1 MITSRRLGYGVCV
14 LYELAIREDGYHSA
28 RDVAEGYRVPEAF
41 VRKILLDLR
50 RAGLVTAQKGRTGGY
65 CLAHA
70 PKAIK
75 LGQLIKALE
84 PETPNLVYGRQR
96 GGGFVTGQ
104 DCPVGPF
111 WKSLETGFTQAFAES
126 TLADVVS
133 LSRVQPKKRAP
144 AAKGKAEAAPRARTR
159 ARK

>member
-1 MITSRRLGYGVCV
+1 MITSKRLGYGVCV

-41 VRKILLDLR
+41 VRKVLLDLR
-50 RAGLVTAQKGRTGGY
+50 RAGLVTAHKGRTGGY
-65 CLAHA
+65 RLAHA

-75 LGQLIKALE
+75 MGQLIKALE

-111 WKSLETGFTQAFAES
+111 WKGLETRFTQAFAES
-126 TLADVVS
+126 TLADVVNQS
-133 LSRVQPKKRAP
+133 RAP
-144 AAKGKAEAAPRARTR
+144 SRKRPPASKKGGSRGRKQARA
-159 ARK
+159 

>member
-1 MITSRRLGYGVCV
+1 MITSKRLGYGVCV

-65 CLAHA
+65 RLAHV

-111 WKSLETGFTQAFAES
+111 WKRLEMKFTEAFAES
-126 TLADVVS
+126 TLADVVNQ
-133 LSRVQPKKRAP
+133 SRAPSKKRAP
-144 AAKGKAEAAPRARTR
+144 ATRKAAPRGRKKARP
-159 ARK
+159 

>member
-1 MITSRRLGYGVCV
+1 MITSKRLGYGVCV
-14 LYELAIREDGYHSA
+14 LYELATREDGYHSA
-28 RDVAEGYRVPEAF
+28 RDIADGYRVPEAF

-65 CLAHA
+65 RLAHA

-96 GGGFVTGQ
+96 GGGYVTGEEG
-104 DCPVGPF
+104 PVGPF
-111 WKSLETGFTQAFAES
+111 WKGIETKFTQALADS
-126 TLADVVS
+126 TLADVVT
-133 LSRVQPKKRAP
+133 LSQAATKKRA
-144 AAKGKAEAAPRARTR
+144 AKGAKARG
-159 ARK
+159 RKNSKK

>member
-1 MITSRRLGYGVCV
+1 M
-14 LYELAIREDGYHSA
+14 LYELAVRKDGYHSA

-65 CLAHA
+65 RLAHA

-84 PETPNLVYGRQR
+84 PVTPNLVYGRQR
-96 GGGFVTGQ
+96 GGGFATGEE
-104 DCPVGPF
+104 CPVAPF
-111 WKSLETGFTQAFAES
+111 WQGLETVFTQALAES
-126 TLADVVS
+126 TLADVVNQ
-133 LSRVQPKKRAP
+133 SRVPAKKRTP
-144 AAKGKAEAAPRARTR
+144 AAKVAAPRARKKGR
-159 ARK
+159 A

>member
-1 MITSRRLGYGVCV
+1 MITSKRLGYGVCV
-14 LYELAIREDGYHSA
+14 LYELATREEGYHSA
-28 RDVAEGYRVPEAF
+28 RDIASGYRVPEAF

-65 CLAHA
+65 RLAHA

-75 LGQLIKALE
+75 LGQLVRALE
-84 PETPNLVYGRQR
+84 PEPPKLVYGRQR
-96 GGGFVTGQ
+96 GGGYVTGQ

-111 WKSLETGFTQAFAES
+111 WKGIEAKFTQGLAES

-133 LSRVQPKKRAP
+133 QSQPPAKRGAP
-144 AAKGKAEAAPRARTR
+144 AAKKATPRG
-159 ARK
+159 RKKSRK

>member
-1 MITSRRLGYGVCV
+1 MITSKRLGYGVCV
-14 LYELAIREDGYHSA
+14 LYELATREDGYHSA
-28 RDVAEGYRVPEAF
+28 RDIAEGYRVPEAF

-65 CLAHA
+65 RLAHA

-96 GGGFVTGQ
+96 GGGYVTGE

-111 WKSLETGFTQAFAES
+111 WKGIEAKFNQALAES
-126 TLADVVS
+126 TLADVVAQ
-133 LSRVQPKKRAP
+133 SRAAVKKRAT
-144 AAKGKAEAAPRARTR
+144 AARGAKARRRRKPR
-159 ARK
+159 K

>member
-1 MITSRRLGYGVCV
+1 MITSKRLGYGVCV
-14 LYELAIREDGYHSA
+14 LYELATREDGYHSA
-28 RDVAEGYRVPEAF
+28 RDIADGYRVPEAF

-65 CLAHA
+65 RLAHA
-70 PKAIK
+70 PNEIK

-96 GGGFVTGQ
+96 GGGYVTSE

-111 WKSLETGFTQAFAES
+111 WEGIETTFTQALNDS
-126 TLADVVS
+126 TLADVVTLS
-133 LSRVQPKKRAP
+133 LTAVKKRAS
-144 AAKGKAEAAPRARTR
+144 AAKGAKTR
-159 ARK
+159 GRKKSRK

>member
-1 MITSRRLGYGVCV
+1 MCV
-14 LYELAIREDGYHSA
+14 LYELATREEGYHSA
-28 RDVAEGYRVPEAF
+28 RDIAEGYLVPEAF

-50 RAGLVTAQKGRTGGY
+50 RAGFVTAQKGRTGGY
-65 CLAHA
+65 QLAHA

-84 PETPNLVYGRQR
+84 PDTPNLVYGRQR

-111 WKSLETGFTQAFAES
+111 WKGIEAKFTQAFAES
-126 TLADVVS
+126 TLADVVNQ
-133 LSRVQPKKRAP
+133 SRSPARKRTS
-144 AAKGKAEAAPRARTR
+144 AAKRTAARG
-159 ARK
+159 RKKSRK